1 MLYRAFGELSGAVP
15 TGVLV
20 LAGPT
25 ASGKTDL
32 AIDLAAR
39 FDAEIVGADSRQIYR
54 GMPVG
59 TAAPAPEQLRA
70 VPHHLIGFLD
80 PHERYSAA
88 RFSADATRAVKEI
101 HGRGKRALVVGGTG
115 FYIRALTGAV
125 DLAPQYDE
133 AVRERLAH
141 EAKVHEP
148 QFLYDWLTVR
158 DPRRARMLHAGDAYR
173 VLRAL
178 EVALAPAQSVMR
190 DQPLRTLASE
200 GIPFLKV
207 ALEIDRTQLDKR
219 IEERTQAMLEHGL
232 LDEAERIGT
241 GAVAASAVG
250 YPQAVAYLQ
259 GRCTL
264 GELRTLLARAT
275 RRYAR
280 RQETWFRGE
289 PQMQWA
295 RAADVERLAREKLGW
310 V

>member
-1 MLYRAFGELSGAVP
+1 MFYRAFGELSGAVR

-25 ASGKTDL
+25 ACGKTDL
-32 AIDLAAR
+32 AIALAER
-39 FDAEIVGADSRQIYR
+39 FAAEIVGADSRQIYR
-54 GMPVG
+54 GMPIG
-59 TAAPAPEQLRA
+59 TAAPSPALLRA

-88 RFSADATRAVKEI
+88 RFSADATRIVQDI
-101 HGRGKRALVVGGTG
+101 HARGKRAIVVGGTG

-133 AVRERLAH
+133 AVRARLAH
-141 EAKVHEP
+141 EAKVHDPE
-148 QFLYDWLTVR
+148 FLYDWLRVV
-158 DPRRARMLHAGDAYR
+158 DPRRAAMLHAGDAYR

-178 EVALAPAQSVMR
+178 EVALAPAESALRVG
-190 DQPLRTLASE
+190 PLLSLASG
-200 GIPFLKV
+200 GIPFVKI
-207 ALEIDRTQLDKR
+207 ALEIERAELDAR
-219 IEERTQAMLEHGL
+219 IERRTQAMLDGGL
-232 LDEAERIGT
+232 LEEAERIGT
-241 GAVAASAVG
+241 GAVAANAVG
-250 YPQAVAYLQ
+250 YPQALAYLE

-264 GELRTLLARAT
+264 SELRTLLARAT

-289 PQMQWA
+289 PHMQWA